1 MEIRHAFAKALRKAR
16 KANGLTQ
23 EDFAEV
29 SSRTYLGTLE
39 RGKKGP
45 TLDKILWP

>member
-1 MEIRHAFAKALRKAR
+1 MKIRHAFAMALRKAR

-29 SSRTYLGTLE
+29 SRRAYLTTLE
-39 RGKKGP
+39 RGKKDP
-45 TLDKILWP
+45 TLDKIL